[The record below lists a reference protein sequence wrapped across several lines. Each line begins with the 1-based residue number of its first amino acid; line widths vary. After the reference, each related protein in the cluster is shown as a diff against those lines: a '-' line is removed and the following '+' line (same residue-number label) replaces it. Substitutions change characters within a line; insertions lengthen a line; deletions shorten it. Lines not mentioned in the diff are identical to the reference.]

1 MTVVLLD
8 ARWPDL
14 VPLAALQA
22 RLPAPVTATAEVPER
37 VVSFLAARADRHGEH
52 GEQGEHGEHGEHGEQ
67 GGVGTLVTCDATHPR
82 CAQETVMAAASVA
95 DPVAQACTVMA
106 AARRRGQ
113 WEARQTHASLLPYLA
128 EEAGEFAQAVRAGE
142 SEERLR
148 SELADVLLQVLF
160 HACLAQERGAFGFA
174 EVAQAFVD
182 KMLSRAPYLFDGSS
196 GVVDEEEQQR
206 AWQAG
211 KDREAREV

>member
-37 VVSFLAARADRHGEH
+37 VVSFLAARADR
-52 GEQGEHGEHGEHGEQ
+52 HGEHGEQ

-182 KMLSRAPYLFDGSS
+182 KMRSRAPYLFDGSS